1 MAVKTTKIRTPT
13 KKATTKTIKK
23 VAPWPEWIKES
34 LEVLKPPENLKV
46 SQWAEKYR
54 ILDEKTA
61 AIPGT
66 WKNTVTPYLEEIM
79 DSFNDPEV
87 EEIIFCK
94 CTQIG
99 GTEAANNIIGYIVAQ
114 DPSPTLVVY
123 PTVEL
128 ADYTSKNR
136 LQPMIKL
143 SPATRDK
150 FAENDSKLLEL
161 QFDGM
166 YLALSGSNSPS
177 ALASRPIRY
186 LILDEVD
193 KYDKFSGGEADP
205 ISLGKERQK
214 TFSGNKKTFITST
227 PTTKNGNIWRAM
239 EAASELRRF
248 YVPCPHCGSYQTFR
262 WKQIKY
268 PKEVRDP
275 EEVSELAYYQ
285 CESCEGIITDQHKS
299 VMLKNG
305 KWIAE
310 KKGKNKRT
318 VAFHI
323 NAIYSPWVRFG
334 DVAREFVKSHQ
345 YPELL
350 MNFVNSWLGEPWE
363 ETTARLES
371 DKVLSRMTEVDE
383 MVVPEWTYILTAG
396 IDVQKN
402 CFYYTIRAWGEFMT
416 SQNITHGVVYSWA
429 DVELVMNSKF
439 TSENGKE
446 FQVSLAAIDSGNDTE
461 EVYNFCSYNQE
472 WAIPVKGS
480 SREMHNSYSMS
491 YIDKAGSKG
500 FGLRLVIVNTK
511 YYKNMIASRLN
522 RPTGKGSWM
531 VYRDCDIEYAEQV
544 SSEEKVIEK
553 GKEVWK
559 PKVAHADNHF
569 LDTEVYASVAADIMQ
584 IRYYRAGEEIQEI
597 REPDK
602 KLEENS
608 FIKNDNWI
616 NKNGNWLK

>member
-1 MAVKTTKIRTPT
+1 MAT
-13 KKATTKTIKK
+13 KKNTKQK
-23 VAPWPEWIKES
+23 PLPDWIKES
-34 LEVLKPPENLKV
+34 LAVLRPPENLKV
-46 SQWAEKYR
+46 SRWAEKYR
-54 ILDEKTA
+54 ILDDKTS

-79 DSFNDPEV
+79 DAFNDPEI
-87 EEIIFCK
+87 EEIVFCK

-123 PTVEL
+123 PTIDL
-128 ADYTSKNR
+128 AEYTSKNR
-136 LQPMIKL
+136 LQPMLKL
-143 SPATRDK
+143 SKATREK
-150 FAENDSKLLEL
+150 FIENDSKLLEL

-166 YLALSGSNSPS
+166 YLVLSGSNSPS
-177 ALASRPIRY
+177 SLASRPIRY

-193 KYDKFSGGEADP
+193 KYEKFSGKEADP

-239 EAASELRRF
+239 QGASELRKY
-248 YVPCPHCGSYQTFR
+248 YVPCPHCGSYQTFS

-285 CESCEGIITDQHKS
+285 CESCEGIITDQHKIT
-299 VMLKNG
+299 MLKNG

-310 KKGKNKRT
+310 RKGKNRRT
-318 VAFHI
+318 VAFHV

-334 DVAREFVKSHQ
+334 DVAREFVKSHH

-363 ETTARLES
+363 ETTARLDS
-371 DKVLSRMTEVDE
+371 DKVLSRMTDIEE
-383 MVVPEWTYILTAG
+383 MVVPDWTYILTAG
-396 IDVQKN
+396 IDVQKDH
-402 CFYYTIRAWGEFMT
+402 FYYTIRAWGEYMT
-416 SQNITHGVVYSWA
+416 SQNITHGVLYSWA
-429 DVELVMNSKF
+429 DVELVMNSVF
-439 TSENGKE
+439 TGENGKTY
-446 FQVSLAAIDSGNDTE
+446 QISLAAIDSGNDTE

-480 SREMHNSYSMS
+480 SREMHTSYSLS
-491 YIDKAGSKG
+491 SIDKAGSKG
-500 FGLRLVIVNTK
+500 HGLRLAIVNTK

-522 RPTGKGSWM
+522 RENGKGSWM
-531 VYRDCDIEYAEQV
+531 VYKECDSEYAEQI

-559 PKVAHADNHF
+559 KKTTNAANHF
-569 LDTEVYASVAADIMQ
+569 LDTEVYAGVAADILG
-584 IRYYRAGEEIQEI
+584 IRYYRSDTIETNDNANDNK
-597 REPDK
+597 PDD
-602 KLEENS
+602 NA
-608 FIKNDNWI
+608 FIKTDSWI
-616 NKNGNWLK
+616 NNGSSWIK

>member
-1 MAVKTTKIRTPT
+1 MAT
-13 KKATTKTIKK
+13 KKNTKQK
-23 VAPWPEWIKES
+23 PLPDWIRES
-34 LEVLKPPENLKV
+34 LAVLKPPENLKV
-46 SQWAEKYR
+46 SRWAEKYR
-54 ILDEKTA
+54 ILDDKTS

-66 WKNTVTPYLEEIM
+66 WKNSVTPYLEEIM
-79 DSFNDPEV
+79 DAFNDPEV

-123 PTVEL
+123 PTLDL
-128 ADYTSKNR
+128 AEYTSKNR
-136 LQPMIKL
+136 LQPMLKL
-143 SPATRDK
+143 SQATREK
-150 FAENDSKLLEL
+150 FIENDSKLLEL

-166 YLALSGSNSPS
+166 YLVLSGSNSPS
-177 ALASRPIRY
+177 SLASRPIRY

-193 KYDKFSGGEADP
+193 KYEKFSGKEADP

-239 EAASELRRF
+239 QGASEIRKY
-248 YVPCPHCGSYQTFR
+248 YVPCPHCGSYQTFN

-285 CESCEGIITDQHKS
+285 CESCEGIITDQHKIT
-299 VMLKNG
+299 MLKNG

-310 KKGKNKRT
+310 KKGKNRRT

-334 DVAREFVKSHQ
+334 DVAREFVKSYQ

-363 ETTARLES
+363 ETTARLDS
-371 DKVLSRMTEVDE
+371 DKILSRMTEVEE
-383 MVVPEWTYILTAG
+383 MVVPDWTYILTAG
-396 IDVQKN
+396 VDVQKDH
-402 CFYYTIRAWGEFMT
+402 FYYTIRAWGEYMT
-416 SQNITHGVVYSWA
+416 SQNITHGVLYSWA
-429 DVELVMNSKF
+429 DVELVMNSIF
-439 TSENGKE
+439 TGENGKAY
-446 FQVSLAAIDSGNDTE
+446 QISLAAIDSGNDTE
-461 EVYNFCSYNQE
+461 EVYNFCAYNQE

-480 SREMHNSYSMS
+480 SREMHTSYSLS
-491 YIDKAGSKG
+491 SIDKAESKG
-500 FGLRLVIVNTK
+500 HGLRLAIVNTK

-522 RPTGKGSWM
+522 RANGKGSWM
-531 VYRDCDIEYAEQV
+531 VYKDCDSEYAEQI

-559 PKVAHADNHF
+559 KKTTNAANHF
-569 LDTEVYASVAADIMQ
+569 LDTEVYAGVAADILG
-584 IRYYRAGEEIQEI
+584 IRYYRAEEME
-597 REPDK
+597 
-602 KLEENS
+602 
-608 FIKNDNWI
+608 KNDNINNKKTEDNTFINTESWI
-616 NKNGNWLK
+616 NKGSNWIK